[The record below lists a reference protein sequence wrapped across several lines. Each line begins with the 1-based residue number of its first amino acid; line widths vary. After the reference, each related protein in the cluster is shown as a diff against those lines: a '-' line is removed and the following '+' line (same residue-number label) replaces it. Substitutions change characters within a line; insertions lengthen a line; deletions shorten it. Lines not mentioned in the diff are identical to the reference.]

1 MSKFSLKACC
11 AVVGRGF
18 GPLALAAVL
27 LGVPAP
33 AGGAER
39 QVLRDDGDKAS
50 LLLSL
55 ERQRPYLAREG
66 GATFTIGDRPVTRDA
81 LRRTSEAFGRLV
93 QEAWGTPDFDRKLAE
108 RFEFLSASQSAHVTG
123 YHLPLLEARR
133 QPDATFRFP
142 LYQPPSDLVRVELGK
157 FKPQLAG
164 ESILGRLDRG
174 RLVPY
179 HSRADIEDLGALAG
193 KQLEIAWVQD
203 ELARFL
209 LMVQGSGLLRFEDGT
224 VQPVNYAGAN
234 GRPYTSLGK
243 LLVGDGKIPKER
255 ISVPAIK
262 EYFAAHPQELH
273 GYLVRNES
281 YVFFRLSDSG
291 PFGSDGIML
300 TPGRS
305 IATDKRFSPTGA
317 IAYLRYAKPLLG
329 PDLRPTGVAESG
341 RFVCDQDTGSAIKG
355 VGRVDTFW
363 GGGREAEALAGV
375 LNATGSITY
384 LLLKG
389 DR

>member
-1 MSKFSLKACC
+1 MLVRMAFSLSLRRYLSW
-11 AVVGRGF
+11 AVVLCGLLPSPAF
-18 GPLALAAVL
+18 ALSDLA
-27 LGVPAP
+27 
-33 AGGAER
+33 
-39 QVLRDDGDKAS
+39 DDGDKAS
-50 LLLSL
+50 LLLAL
-55 ERQRPYLAREG
+55 ERQGAYLAKDG
-66 GATFTIGDRPVTRDA
+66 KSTFLIGDRQVTREA
-81 LRRTSEAFGRLV
+81 LRKTSEAFTRLV
-93 QEAWGTPDFDRKLAE
+93 RESWGTAEFDRRLQE
-108 RFEFLSASQSAHVTG
+108 RFELLPASQSAHVTG

-133 QPDATFRFP
+133 KPDATFRYP
-142 LYQPPSDLVRVELGK
+142 LYQPPGDLIRVDLGA

-164 ESILGRLDRG
+164 ESILGRLDKG
-174 RLVPY
+174 RVTPY
-179 HSRADIEDLGALAG
+179 YSRADIEDRGALAARG
-193 KQLEIAWVQD
+193 LEIAWVKD

-209 LMVQGSGLLRFEDGT
+209 LMVQGSGLLRFEDGS
-224 VQPVNYAGAN
+224 VKPVNYAGSN

-243 LLVGDGKIPKER
+243 LLVGDGKIPLAR

-262 EYFAAHPQELH
+262 EYFAAHPDELH

-281 YVFFRLSDSG
+281 YVFFRLAESG

-305 IATDKRFSPTGA
+305 VATDKKVSPSGA
-317 IAYLRYAKPLLG
+317 IAYLRYSKPTLG
-329 PDLRPTGVAESG
+329 PDLKLLGVAETG

-355 VGRVDTFW
+355 IGRVDTFW
-363 GGGREAEALAGV
+363 GGGTEAEAIAGT